1 MSTNYEA
8 ELETRRALLK
18 NIKVLI
24 EQTLSI
30 KDKHRNIVPF
40 ILNSIQTD
48 MCRTLTGR
56 DIFVKPRQVGAS
68 ELFIAMVLLET
79 LLIPGTNSIII
90 AYEEEATKRLLA
102 KSDFFYE
109 SLAAK
114 NYSFIPE
121 RRADSEYKKTFKFI
135 DSSGKMWGPTSSFYI
150 SSARSF
156 VVARNDTYHN
166 VIADEF
172 AFWPDS
178 TKLVEVLGGVPQD
191 GNVYILSTPNGE
203 ENSHCEM
210 YRTAKEKALLGE
222 NVYTSHFYAWFQHP
236 EYRLTVKNRD
246 TLNRDRCSPLKDL
259 DTDEVYLMEEMN
271 LDEEQIRW
279 RRYKTAEIEQLRRTG
294 ETRSLF
300 QQEFPEDD
308 DKCFMMSGDMAYDS
322 YYINELAKT
331 AKRPVFNI
339 HDADVFYPPKIGLTY
354 TISVDP
360 GLGKRSMTGIE
371 VWHFYFDENNK
382 EVAQHCATAH
392 GLWGPEQTAEIVRS
406 LGAYYNDALLAS
418 EANIETL
425 LILLK
430 DYPNMYYRRDLIS
443 GRVSGEI
450 GWLTT
455 GKSKPIMMEE
465 LARMLPNMVCHDIR
479 IIKEIRGMRYND
491 KEKAVSEGFDDL
503 HDAACIAMICRQ
515 NKPTRRG
522 LVGNYGRKR

>member
-1 MSTNYEA
+1 MSISYDV
-8 ELETRRALLK
+8 ELETRRDLLK
-18 NIKVLI
+18 NKKVLV

-30 KDKHRNIVPF
+30 KDKRRNIVPF
-40 ILNSIQTD
+40 ILNDIQKD
-48 MCRTLTGR
+48 MARTVTGR
-56 DIFVKPRQVGAS
+56 DIYVKPRQVGAS
-68 ELFIAMVLLET
+68 EFFIAMVLLET
-79 LLIPGTNSIII
+79 LLLPGTNSIII
-90 AYEEEATKRLLA
+90 AFEEEATKRLLA

-109 SLAAK
+109 ALSARG
-114 NYSFIPE
+114 YSWVPE
-121 RRADSEYKKTFKFI
+121 RHADSEYKKTFKFL
-135 DSSGKMWGPTSSFYI
+135 DGQRKPYAPTSSFYI

-178 TKLVEVLGGVPQD
+178 TKLVEVLGGVPAD

-203 ENSHCEM
+203 ENAHCEM

-222 NVYTSHFYAWFQHP
+222 NVYTAHFYSWFQHP
-236 EYRLTVKNRD
+236 EYRLLTTARD
-246 TLNRDRCSPLKDL
+246 SLDRDRCSPLKDL
-259 DTDEVYLMEEMN
+259 DTDEMYLMTTVG

-279 RRYKTAEIEQLRRTG
+279 RRYKMAEIEQLRRMG

-308 DKCFMMSGDMAYDS
+308 DKCFLVFGDMAYDP
-322 YYINELAKT
+322 YELEAMSKT
-331 AKRPVFNI
+331 AKRPLLHV
-339 HDADVFYPPKIGLTY
+339 HDADVWYVPQQGLNY
-354 TISVDP
+354 LISVDP
-360 GLGKRSMTGIE
+360 GLGKRSMTGIT
-371 VWHFYFDENNK
+371 VWHFYFDADGN

-392 GLWGPEQTAEIVRS
+392 GLWGPERTAEIVRN
-406 LGAYYNDALLAS
+406 LGAYYNHALLAS

-443 GRVSGEI
+443 GRISGEL

-465 LARMLPNMVCHDIR
+465 LARMMPHMVCHDLR

-491 KEKAVSEGFDDL
+491 KEKAVSEGLDDL

-515 NKPTRRG
+515 HRPTRRG
-522 LVGNYGRKR
+522 LVGNCGRKR